1 MGMFPEI
8 NSAKLFWHLLLW
20 KTHEKSRHVSTL
32 QSLIVYL
39 FRHKMLQFLD
49 SLYIYVDVR
58 IYYKTPLQCS
68 GWAGCG
74 SCIVSSVQGFSH
86 PHVQHVCML
95 LPFCQQWASRAAP
108 SNKKDKQERSENIR
122 RIAGVQG
129 CCFPVFILSL
139 ENHRCPGRDSGDVQ
153 DASQTLSLEPRAI
166 RIWHAERYRRILEN
180 LWKLIPPTCLI

>member
-1 MGMFPEI
+1 M
-8 NSAKLFWHLLLW
+8 SAPSKALLFIFSDTRCYSSWIH
-20 KTHEKSRHVSTL
+20 
-32 QSLIVYL
+32 
-39 FRHKMLQFLD
+39 
-49 SLYIYVDVR
+49 YIYIDVR

-166 RIWHAERYRRILEN
+166 RIWHAERYWRILEN